1 MHIERQTLS
10 NVFLGVAAC
19 IFLYWL
25 LHETDRV
32 RAVYQFFKNIF
43 SPFVIGAGIAFV
55 LNVPM
60 RGIEGMLKGIKNRSL
75 RRVAAVLLTFA
86 FIGLVLFL
94 VFQLLLPQVSE
105 TVQNLISRLPAFF
118 NSVVEKAKELLNENP
133 ELLDWLKANT
143 ELEKLDWSSIVQK
156 VVTIVGNSITAILS
170 GAFSAIGSLSTGIFN
185 AVISLVFG
193 LYCLFRKEIL
203 ARQAR
208 RLAYAF
214 LPERICDE
222 SIRILRLTNV
232 TFSNFIS
239 GQCLEALIL
248 GCLFAISMLIFQMPY
263 IPLVSVLVA
272 VTALVPIVGAFVG
285 CILGAFF
292 ILVDNPIQAV
302 WFVVMFLVIQ
312 QFEGNVIYP
321 RVVGKSVGLPG
332 MWVLLAVT
340 LGGELMG
347 IAGMLIMIPL
357 VSVLYTLLREITKS
371 RLEKRDIDRDKLQDH
386 PPELRS
392 RLQQTRERVK
402 ERNKEQG
409 KPAAEE
415 ETENSESEA

>member
-1 MHIERQTLS
+1 MHIERRTLR
-10 NVFLGVAAC
+10 NVFLGVFGC
-19 IFLYWL
+19 ILLYWL

-32 RAVYQFFKNIF
+32 RSVYLFFKNIF
-43 SPFVIGAGIAFV
+43 SPFVIGAAIAFV

-60 RGIEGMLKGIKNRSL
+60 RGIENMLKGVKKRSL
-75 RRVAAVLLTFA
+75 RRTIAVVLTFVC
-86 FIGLVLFL
+86 IGLVLFL
-94 VFQLLLPQVSE
+94 VVRLLLPQLTD
-105 TVQNLISRLPAFF
+105 TVQSLIARLPAFF
-118 NSVVEKAKELLNENP
+118 NSAIEKVKELLNDNP
-133 ELLDWLKANT
+133 QLMEWVKANT
-143 ELEKLDWSSIVQK
+143 ELEDFDWAELVEKIVTFAGSG
-156 VVTIVGNSITAILS
+156 VTTVLS
-170 GAFSAIGSLSTGIFN
+170 GAFSAIGSLSSGIFN
-185 AVISLVFG
+185 GVISLVFG

-214 LPERICDE
+214 LPERVCDE

-239 GQCLEALIL
+239 GQCLEAVIL
-248 GCLFAISMLIFQMPY
+248 GCLFALSMLIFRMPY

-321 RVVGKSVGLPG
+321 KVVGKSVGLPG

-340 LGGELMG
+340 MGGELMG
-347 IAGMLIMIPL
+347 VAGMLVMIPL
-357 VSVLYTLLREITKS
+357 VSVFYTLMREITNN
-371 RLEKRDIDRDKLQDH
+371 RLAKRGIERGKLQDQ

-392 RLQQTRERVK
+392 KLQQTRERVK
-402 ERNKEQG
+402 NSKKNEEQS
-409 KPAAEE
+409 AEST
-415 ETENSESEA
+415 TENQSPQ

>member
-1 MHIERQTLS
+1 MHIERKTLR

-239 GQCLEALIL
+239 GQCLEAVIL
-248 GCLFAISMLIFQMPY
+248 GALFAVVMAIMKLPY
-263 IPLVSVLVA
+263 IPLVSVVIA
-272 VTALVPIVGAFVG
+272 VTALIPVVGAFVG
-285 CILGAFF
+285 CIVGAFF
-292 ILVDNPIQAV
+292 ILVNDPMQAV
-302 WFVVMFLVIQ
+302 TFVVMFLVLQ
-312 QFEGNVIYP
+312 QLENNLVYP
-321 RVVGKSVGLPG
+321 RVVGTSIGLPG
-332 MWVLLAVT
+332 MWVLVAVT
-340 LGGELMG
+340 IGGEIMG
-347 IAGMLIMIPL
+347 VAGMLVMIPL
-357 VSVLYTLLREITKS
+357 VSVLYTLGREFTEY
-371 RLEKRDIDRDKLQDH
+371 RLNQLNI
-386 PPELRS
+386 PPEKLEPKPIVKP
-392 RLQQTRERVK
+392 QKVNQAK
-402 ERNKEQG
+402 ERKKQKKMERMKQEFL
-409 KPAAEE
+409 KAQELLKKKD
-415 ETENSESEA
+415 